1 MEDNT
6 HHIILNRIE
15 KMQQVMVK
23 AISQAKVKDPLLTSI
38 EVQEYLKKG
47 STWVDA
53 HKHDIGCSKVGGEWR
68 FRLSD
73 VEEFANQSYHKNN

>member
-1 MEDNT
+1 MEDQSL
-6 HHIILNRIE
+6 HIILNRIE
-15 KMQQVMVK
+15 KMQMATTK
-23 AISQAKVKDPLLTSI
+23 AIGQVKVKDPLLTSI
-38 EVQEYLKKG
+38 EVQDYLKKG

-73 VEEFANQSYHKNN
+73 VEAYINSTYQKN

>member
-1 MEDNT
+1 MEDQSL
-6 HHIILNRIE
+6 HIILNRIE
-15 KMQQVMVK
+15 KMQMATTK
-23 AISQAKVKDPLLTSI
+23 AIGQAKVKDPLLTTI

-73 VEEFANQSYHKNN
+73 VEAYINSTYQKN